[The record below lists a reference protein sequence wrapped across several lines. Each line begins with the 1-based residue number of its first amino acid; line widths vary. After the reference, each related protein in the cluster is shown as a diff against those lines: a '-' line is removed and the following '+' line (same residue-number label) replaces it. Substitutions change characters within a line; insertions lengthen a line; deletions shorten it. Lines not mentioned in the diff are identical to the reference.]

1 MVVVGIVGHR
11 MGGRP
16 ALLRAL
22 MTFGCIASAG
32 SLLLLAGA
40 GGIADTIGIAPI
52 VAALGFSNGAFAVA
66 AIGSMMGLAGSGP
79 VATRGTRMGLW
90 GAAQAVAFGFGGLAG
105 TVTVDVARVLTGQP
119 VLAYQI
125 TFAAE
130 GVLFLLSAGLAIGLG
145 GRLAAPV
152 LGSPAARTPR

>member
-1 MVVVGIVGHR
+1 
-11 MGGRP
+11 
-16 ALLRAL
+16 
-22 MTFGCIASAG
+22 
-32 SLLLLAGA
+32 
-40 GGIADTIGIAPI
+40 
-52 VAALGFSNGAFAVA
+52 
-66 AIGSMMGLAGSGP
+66 MMGLAGSGP